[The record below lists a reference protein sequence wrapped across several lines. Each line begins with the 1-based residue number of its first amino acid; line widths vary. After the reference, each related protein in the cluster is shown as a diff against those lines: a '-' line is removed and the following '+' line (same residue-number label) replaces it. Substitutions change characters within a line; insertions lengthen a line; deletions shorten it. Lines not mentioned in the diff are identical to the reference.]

1 MTYAVDDNCLGQDT
15 MEHRGSVWT
24 VIVKDTELALL
35 KASDI
40 SFLFP
45 IYSVVSSSQYSLPN
59 LSHLFSYISIF

>member
-45 IYSVVSSSQYSLPN
+45 IYSVVSSS
-59 LSHLFSYISIF
+59 